1 MVKAFFISKMNNLF
15 ESGFINRYN
24 ERRRN
29 FLRIGM
35 GRGGFIMVERPW
47 LDQYPPEIRKTIN
60 YDRIP
65 LQQFLTKASEKFPDK
80 TAMHFMGKDITF
92 KEFHSSALKFANYLK
107 ALGVEKGDR
116 VAIMLPNCPQSA
128 IAYYGI
134 LYCGGVVVQTNPLY
148 TERELSY
155 QMSDSGAKVIISL
168 DILYARISKV
178 VKETKLE
185 HIIITGI
192 KDYLPF
198 PKNVIYPFIQKK
210 EHGIVV
216 KVEHRGM
223 NHLFTEI
230 MKTAKD
236 DPIEYEFDYDS
247 DIALLQYT
255 GGTTGPPKGVMLS
268 HANLISNAQMCN
280 EWLYKCEEGKETVM
294 GILPFFH
301 VYGMTTV
308 LVLSVMLG
316 NKMVLIPKFDFD
328 TALKTIDKQKPTL
341 FPGAPTIYI
350 GLLNHPQLHKYDLSS
365 IKACISGSAALPVE
379 LQQKFEKVTGGKLVE
394 GYGLTET
401 SPVAIANLLW
411 DGERVKGSIGLPWP
425 DTDACILGPDSSEPL
440 PYGEVGEIAVKGPQ
454 VMKGYWNRPEET
466 ASTFRD
472 GWLLT
477 GDLGYMNKDGYFF
490 VVDRKKDMIIASG
503 FNIYPREIE
512 EVLYEHDAIQ
522 ECVVVGVPDP
532 YRGETVKA
540 YIVFKDGKSATEE
553 ELDKYCRENLA
564 AYKVPRKYEFR
575 KELPKTAVGKI
586 LRRSLVEE
594 EKEKMGKELQTS

>member
-1 MVKAFFISKMNNLF
+1 MMTA
-15 ESGFINRYN
+15 
-24 ERRRN
+24 
-29 FLRIGM
+29 
-35 GRGGFIMVERPW
+35 RPW
-47 LDQYPPEIRKTIN
+47 LDLYPAGISKTIE
-60 YDRIP
+60 YDQVPI
-65 LQQFLTKASEKFPDK
+65 QQFLTNSAQRFPDK
-80 TAMHFMGKDITF
+80 TAMHFMGRNITYQ
-92 KEFHSSALKFANYLK
+92 EFHESALKFANYLRSI
-107 ALGVEKGDR
+107 GIEKGDR

-134 LYCGGVVVQTNPLY
+134 LYTGGIVVQTNPLY
-148 TERELSY
+148 TEREIAY
-155 QMSDSGAKVIISL
+155 QMADSGAKAIISL
-168 DILYARISKV
+168 DLLFPRISKV
-178 VKETKLE
+178 LKETELE
-185 HIIITGI
+185 HVIITGI

-210 EHGIVV
+210 EHGLTV

-230 MKTAKD
+230 MKVGSTE
-236 DPIEYEFDYDS
+236 PITYDFNYDT

-255 GGTTGPPKGVMLS
+255 GGTTGPPKGVMLT
-268 HANLISNAQMCN
+268 HANLISNTQMCR
-280 EWLYKCEEGKETVM
+280 EWLYQCEDGKETVM

-308 LVLSVMLG
+308 LILSVMLG
-316 NKMVLIPKFDFD
+316 NKMVLLPKFDFD

-350 GLLNHPQLHKYDLSS
+350 GLLNHPKLASFDLSS

-379 LQQKFEKVTGGKLVE
+379 VQDKFERLTGGKLVE

-401 SPVAIANLLW
+401 SPVAIANFVW
-411 DGERVKGSIGLPWP
+411 DGERIKGSIGVPWP

-440 PYGEVGEIAVKGPQ
+440 PVGEVGEIAVKGPQ

-466 ASTFRD
+466 AATFRD

-477 GDLGYMNKDGYFF
+477 GDLGYMDDKGYFY

-512 EVLYEHDAIQ
+512 EVLYEHEAVQ
-522 ECVVVGVPDP
+522 ECVVAGVPDP

-540 YIVFKDGKSATEE
+540 YIVLKEGKEATEE
-553 ELDKYCRENLA
+553 QLDAFCRQQLA
-564 AYKVPRKYEFR
+564 SYKVPRQYEFR

-586 LRRSLVEE
+586 LRRALVDE
-594 EKEKMGKELQTS
+594 EKKKSEMKIEASV